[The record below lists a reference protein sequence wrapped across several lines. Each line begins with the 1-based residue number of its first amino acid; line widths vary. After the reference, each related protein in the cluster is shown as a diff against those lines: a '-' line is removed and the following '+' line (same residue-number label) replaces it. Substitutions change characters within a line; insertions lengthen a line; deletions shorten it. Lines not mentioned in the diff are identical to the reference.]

1 MENMCSIMGGMAESG
16 RDNEHQ
22 PSRSGGDTVA
32 EGISALGDLVGALGQ
47 ESTEG
52 VPTFVAGRR
61 ASELIALSLAVLA
74 EAVRWLIPFDERD
87 AHAGLGFTSPAR
99 HLEATAGCSAAHGQQ
114 LVRVARFCARHERT
128 AAALREGEI
137 NVDQVD
143 LLARFAHDLAE
154 PYAEHETDL
163 LNAATDRP
171 TEGLTRLL
179 RQWRWRVSETA
190 AAQDTE
196 RAWEQRSLTLNH
208 DLFGGA
214 YGRFR
219 LDPVGAEI
227 LAAALDT
234 PPDPEGPV
242 PPRSLAQRRADTLV
256 DLAAGDTAQPGE
268 DPEPHNGDASEDG
281 PTREARGGLQL
292 SAGGLEP
299 TGRRAQRVGIEL
311 VVDLGTFTG
320 DTELDIDAL
329 RADLAHGGTISP
341 QVLEQL
347 ICDASLR
354 RVLMAGPSLVLDVGE
369 ATPIIS
375 TGLRRAVQIRDRHCQ
390 FAGCTTP
397 WLWCDIHHLLPRRR
411 GGLTEQ
417 ANLVLLCRRHHSMI
431 HQGGYAL
438 ARQTGGTLITYPP
451 AHRTEQQP
459 WGLKPNG
466 QWTQPP
472 PGSHPPAD
480 SHPPPVTARATPS

>member
-1 MENMCSIMGGMAESG
+1 MI
-16 RDNEHQ
+16 
-22 PSRSGGDTVA
+22 
-32 EGISALGDLVGALGQ
+32 EGISGLGNLVGAIGQ
-47 ESTEG
+47 ESTDG

-61 ASELIALSLAVLA
+61 ATELVSLSLAVLA

-87 AHAGLGFTSPAR
+87 AHAALGFTSAVR

-114 LVRVARFCARHERT
+114 LVRVARFCARHEQT

-143 LLARFAHDLAE
+143 LLARYAHDLPE
-154 PYAEHETDL
+154 PYGEHETDL
-163 LNAATDRP
+163 LSAAVDR
-171 TEGLTRLL
+171 TSDELTRLL
-179 RQWRWRVSETA
+179 RQWRWRVSDAVA
-190 AAQDTE
+190 AEDTE
-196 RAWEQRSLTLNH
+196 RAWDQRSLTINP

-214 YGRFR
+214 SGRFR
-219 LDPVGAEI
+219 LDPAGAEI

-234 PPDPEGPV
+234 PPDPEGPI

-256 DLAAGDTAQPGE
+256 DLAAGDTTQPGDDSDPGEHHPTSNTGGAGHTTE
-268 DPEPHNGDASEDG
+268 DDRTSETGSTSEHGPADRSAGGIQAGD
-281 PTREARGGLQL
+281 GGLQ
-292 SAGGLEP
+292 P
-299 TGRRAQRVGIEL
+299 TGRRAHPVNVDL
-311 VVDLGTFTG
+311 VVDLSTLTRDPEF
-320 DTELDIDAL
+320 DIEAL

-354 RVLMAGPSLVLDVGE
+354 RVLMDGPSLVLDVGE

-375 TGLRRAVQIRDRHCQ
+375 TGLRRAIQIRDRHCR
-390 FAGCTTP
+390 FAGCTTT
-397 WLWCDIHHLLPRRR
+397 WLWCDIHHLTPRHQ
-411 GGLTEQ
+411 GGPSNQT
-417 ANLVLLCRRHHSMI
+417 NLVLLCRRHHSMI

-438 ARQTGGTLITYPP
+438 ARDLDGTLITYPP
-451 AHRTEQQP
+451 GHRTEQQP

-472 PGSHPPAD
+472 PGAHPPTD
-480 SHPPPVTARATPS
+480 PQPPPVAARAAPP